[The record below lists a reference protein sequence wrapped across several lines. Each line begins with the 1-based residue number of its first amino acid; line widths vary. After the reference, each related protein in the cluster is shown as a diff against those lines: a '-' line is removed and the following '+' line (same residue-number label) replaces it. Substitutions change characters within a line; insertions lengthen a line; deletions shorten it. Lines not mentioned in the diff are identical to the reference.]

1 MPTDHKMQSER
12 VVLTGDLVASGRLGP
27 DEIDAAM
34 AALST
39 AATEAMR
46 VWGSGHARFTRFR
59 GDGWQCLA
67 PHPRQTLRT
76 MLLLQARLRQLGP
89 GFSTRIAAGIGAG
102 RLPAG
107 PGLGEASGP
116 AFELSGRGLDRLGA
130 TDRLSVDWEAEPEGA
145 DWLRAVFAL
154 CDEIS
159 RRWTVRQAEI
169 IAASL
174 GAGERPSQSALADRF
189 GVSQQ
194 TIGRL
199 LAAGGHRGLSA
210 ALEAVEG

>member
-1 MPTDHKMQSER
+1 MPEYPEMHPEL
-12 VVLTGDLVASGRLGP
+12 VVLTGDLVGSGRLGP
-27 DEIDAAM
+27 GEVDAAM
-34 AALST
+34 AALSAT
-39 AATEAMR
+39 ATEAMR
-46 VWGSGHARFTRFR
+46 VWGFGRARFTRFR

-67 PHPRQTLRT
+67 PHPRQTLRV

-89 GFSTRIAAGIGAG
+89 GFATRIAAGIGAG
-102 RLPAG
+102 RLP
-107 PGLGEASGP
+107 PDSGLGEASGP

-130 TDRLSVDWEAEPEGA
+130 TARLSVDWEAEPEGA

-159 RRWTVRQAEI
+159 RHWTVRQAEI
-169 IAASL
+169 MAASL
-174 GAGERPSQSALADRF
+174 GTEDQPSQSALADRF

-199 LAAGGHRGLSA
+199 LAAGGHRGLVV
-210 ALEAVEG
+210 ALGAVEG

>member
-1 MPTDHKMQSER
+1 MPEYPEMHPEL
-12 VVLTGDLVASGRLGP
+12 VVLTGDLVGSGRLGP
-27 DEIDAAM
+27 GEVDAAM
-34 AALST
+34 AALSAT
-39 AATEAMR
+39 ATEAMR
-46 VWGSGHARFTRFR
+46 VWGFGRARFTRFR

-67 PHPRQTLRT
+67 PHPRQTLRV

-89 GFSTRIAAGIGAG
+89 GFATRIAAGIGAG
-102 RLPAG
+102 RLP
-107 PGLGEASGP
+107 PDSGLGEASGP

-130 TDRLSVDWEAEPEGA
+130 TARLSVDWEAEPEGA

-159 RRWTVRQAEI
+159 RRWTGRQAEI

-174 GAGERPSQSALADRF
+174 GDADRPSQASIADRF
-189 GVSQQ
+189 DVSQQ

-199 LAAGGHRGLSA
+199 LAAGGHRGLA
-210 ALEAVEG
+210 VALEAVEK

>member
-1 MPTDHKMQSER
+1 
-12 VVLTGDLVASGRLGP
+12 
-27 DEIDAAM
+27 
-34 AALST
+34 
-39 AATEAMR
+39 
-46 VWGSGHARFTRFR
+46 
-59 GDGWQCLA
+59 
-67 PHPRQTLRT
+67 

-89 GFSTRIAAGIGAG
+89 GFATRIAAGIGAG
-102 RLPAG
+102 RLPPG
-107 PGLGEASGP
+107 SGLGEASGP
-116 AFELSGRGLDRLGA
+116 AFELSGRGLDRFGA
-130 TDRLSVDWEAEPEGA
+130 TARLSVDWDAAPEGA

-169 IAASL
+169 LTASL
-174 GAGERPSQSALADRF
+174 GTAERPSQLALADRF

-210 ALEAVEG
+210 ALEAVEA